1 VNATPERAERPERV
15 AGGGDS
21 RRRSRNVA
29 LLIALLS
36 FVALVYFVTIV
47 RMSGG

>member
-1 VNATPERAERPERV
+1 VNAAPERAERPV
-15 AGGGDS
+15 AGGDS

-36 FVALVYFVTIV
+36 FVVLVYLVSIV

>member
-1 VNATPERAERPERV
+1 VNATPERAERPER
-15 AGGGDS
+15 AAGGDS

-36 FVALVYFVTIV
+36 FAVLVYLVSIV